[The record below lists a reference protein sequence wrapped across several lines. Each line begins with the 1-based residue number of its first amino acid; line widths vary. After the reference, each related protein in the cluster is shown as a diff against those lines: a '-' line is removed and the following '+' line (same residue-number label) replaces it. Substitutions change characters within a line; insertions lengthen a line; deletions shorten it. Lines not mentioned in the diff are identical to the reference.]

1 VPHYPVSFLSACSE
15 TVLPI
20 LTVLKKNEKTKM
32 NKKKGN
38 PLSGFGGLWIFI

>member
-15 TVLPI
+15 TVLSI
-20 LTVLKKNEKTKM
+20 LTVLKKKMKKNE
-32 NKKKGN
+32 KKGN